1 MTFPLLDHISN
12 DLSKFS
18 QRSFRY
24 SLWYSVPLRSFHCKS
39 TFFYFF
45 NNIRRPLSYLRIQW
59 CIIRF
64 SWDRSLE
71 KGRKKEKEEKEK
83 WEEQKAFEWSE
94 GACFTAFTKSRLLE
108 GVEYL
113 RRTGWNLIKKIHRWR
128 STTGMQELFCYY
140 ILLCLLFFLE
150 KKKKEKKKKRNS
162 SKCDSIQS
170 RSPLGRRGTRFAV
183 VWNPNQIP
191 GNFSMMI
198 HTLKSRNSAY
208 GKMENLNFF
217 SSA

>member
-1 MTFPLLDHISN
+1 MVH
-12 DLSKFS
+12 
-18 QRSFRY
+18 
-24 SLWYSVPLRSFHCKS
+24 YSVFLGSVVGKRKKK
-39 TFFYFF
+39 
-45 NNIRRPLSYLRIQW
+45 R
-59 CIIRF
+59 
-64 SWDRSLE
+64 
-71 KGRKKEKEEKEK
+71 KGRKGEVGGTKGVRMIGRSVFHRVHKEQTARRGWILKAYRLEFNKENPP
-83 WEEQKAFEWSE
+83 
-94 GACFTAFTKSRLLE
+94 LE
-108 GVEYL
+108 IDNRNAG
-113 RRTGWNLIKKIHRWR
+113 I
-128 STTGMQELFCYY
+128 
-140 ILLCLLFFLE
+140 ILLLHSALPVVLLGG

>member
-18 QRSFRY
+18 QCSFRY
-24 SLWYSVPLRSFHCKS
+24 SVVFRSFHYKS

-150 KKKKEKKKKRNS
+150 KKKKKRRKRKEIVRNV
-162 SKCDSIQS
+162 IQS
-170 RSPLGRRGTRFAV
+170 RVVHHLDDEELVLQLFEIRIKFQEISRWWFIHWNLGI
-183 VWNPNQIP
+183 Q
-191 GNFSMMI
+191 
-198 HTLKSRNSAY
+198 H
-208 GKMENLNFF
+208 MEKWRI
-217 SSA
+217 